1 MVYLFTGT
9 DHARVYHTLSRYLAI
24 MREKQPGATV
34 LVFTADNFDQT
45 TFEEALFGQ
54 SLFLNK
60 HIVAARRLSEN
71 ELAGKFVLENIEA
84 IAKSP
89 SAFLFYEPRDF
100 AQGKPARENELAQA
114 LTKVAKD
121 VKVFNQPVAVKPDFN
136 IFTLTND
143 LGARDREH
151 LWLDYHRAIRA
162 KVEPLDVFWKLLW
175 QVKSMIIASRAK
187 DITKTELKPAVAAR
201 AARASR
207 NFKPEELTAMLTEL
221 TTMYHETFLKS
232 DDFNFRLEKFILSV

>member
-1 MVYLFTGT
+1 MIYLFTGT
-9 DHARVYHTLSRYLAI
+9 DHARAYHTFARYLAI
-24 MREKQPGATV
+24 MREKQPSATV
-34 LVFTADNFDQT
+34 LIFTADNFDQA

-60 HIVAARRLSEN
+60 HIVASRRLSED
-71 ELAGKFVLENIEA
+71 ETVSKFVIENIEA
-84 IAKSP
+84 IAES
-89 SAFLFYEPRDF
+89 SSVFLFYEPD
-100 AQGKPARENELAQA
+100 GNNELAKA
-114 LTKVAKD
+114 LTKHAKE
-121 VKVFNQPVAVKPDFN
+121 VKTFDQKMVVDQAFN
-136 IFTLTND
+136 IFAFTND
-143 LGARDREH
+143 LGARDRER
-151 LWLDYHRAIRA
+151 LWLDYHRALRA

-175 QVKSMIIASRAK
+175 QVKSMIIASRAQ

-221 TTMYHETFLKS
+221 TAMYHETFLKS

>member
-1 MVYLFTGT
+1 MIYLFTGT
-9 DHARVYHTLSRYLAI
+9 DHARAYHTFTRYLAI
-24 MREKQPGATV
+24 MREKQPSATV
-34 LVFTADNFDQT
+34 LTFAPDNFDQGQ
-45 TFEEALFGQ
+45 FEEALFGQ

-71 ELAGKFVLENIEA
+71 DLAGQFVLENIEA
-84 IAKSP
+84 IAESS
-89 SAFLFYEPRDF
+89 SAFLFYEPLDPAR
-100 AQGKPARENELAQA
+100 GKPVRENELAQA

-121 VKVFNQPVAVKPDFN
+121 VKVFNQPAVASPDFN
-136 IFTLTND
+136 IFSLTND
-143 LGARDREH
+143 LGARDRER
-151 LWLDYHRAIRA
+151 LWLDYHRALRA
-162 KVEPLDVFWKLLW
+162 RVEPLDVFWKLLW

-221 TTMYHETFLKS
+221 TAMYHETFLKS